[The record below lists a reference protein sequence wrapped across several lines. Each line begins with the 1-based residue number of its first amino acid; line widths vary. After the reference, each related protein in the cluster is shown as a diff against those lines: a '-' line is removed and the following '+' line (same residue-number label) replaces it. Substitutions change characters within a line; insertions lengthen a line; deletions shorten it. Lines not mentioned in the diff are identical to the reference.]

1 MLAITAAVLV
11 AEVVGGV
18 ITGSLALLAD
28 AGHMFTDVAGLGLA
42 VLAVTFA
49 AKSPTAQ
56 RTYGYYRLEIL
67 AAVVNGMLLFAIAA
81 WILFEAWQR
90 FTHPGNVEGGL
101 MLAFAAV
108 GLVANLVSLL
118 LLRRGAQASLN
129 VKGAYLEV
137 LGDLLG
143 SVAVIA
149 AAAVIAATGWLAA
162 DPLASV
168 LVALMIL
175 PRTWALLREAVDVL
189 LEATP
194 KGIDLDEVRRHILGT
209 PGVVDAHDLH
219 VWTITSGMPVLSS
232 MSSSTTPRWPA
243 PAAMGASSMISGA
256 AWASTSTSATAPSRS
271 SRSGTPNTCPP
282 PIPDQIGQ
290 RRAAPRS
297 GPQVSP
303 PGWRRTCL
311 TDHDPGLSSHYGD

>member
-1 MLAITAAVLV
+1 MGSGHHHGAGLSAGGAQRGRLLTVLAITAVVLA

-28 AGHMFTDVAGLGLA
+28 AGHMLTDVAGLGLA

-49 AKSPTAQ
+49 ARSPTAQ

-67 AAVVNGMLLFAIAA
+67 AAVVNGVLLFAIAA
-81 WILFEAWQR
+81 LILFEAWQR
-90 FTHPGNVEGGL
+90 FTHPGTVEGGL
-101 MLAFAAV
+101 MLVFAAV
-108 GLVANLVSLL
+108 GLVANLVSML

-194 KGIDLDEVRRHILGT
+194 RGIDLDEVRRHILGT
-209 PGVVDAHDLH
+209 AGVVDAHDLH
-219 VWTITSGMPVLSS
+219 VWTITSGMPVLSVHVVVDDTALAS
-232 MSSSTTPRWPA
+232 ACGDGRILDDLGHCLAGHFDIEHSTF
-243 PAAMGASSMISGA
+243 
-256 AWASTSTSATAPSRS
+256 
-271 SRSGTPNTCPP
+271 
-282 PIPDQIGQ
+282 
-290 RRAAPRS
+290 
-297 GPQVSP
+297 QVEP
-303 PGWRRTCL
+303 PGHR
-311 TDHDPGLSSHYGD
+311 DHEPVLHR

>member
-1 MLAITAAVLV
+1 MGSGHHHGAGLSAGGAQRGRLLAVLAITAVVLA

-28 AGHMFTDVAGLGLA
+28 AGHMLTDVAGLGLA

-49 AKSPTAQ
+49 ARSPTAQ

-67 AAVVNGMLLFAIAA
+67 AAVVNGVLLFAIAA
-81 WILFEAWQR
+81 LILFEAWQR
-90 FTHPGNVEGGL
+90 FTHPGTVEGGL
-101 MLAFAAV
+101 MLVFAAV
-108 GLVANLVSLL
+108 GLVANLVSML

-194 KGIDLDEVRRHILGT
+194 RGIDLDEVRRHILGT
-209 PGVVDAHDLH
+209 AGVVDAHDLH
-219 VWTITSGMPVLSS
+219 VWTITSGMPVLSVHVVVDDTALAS
-232 MSSSTTPRWPA
+232 ACGDGRILDDLGHCLAGHFDIEHSTF
-243 PAAMGASSMISGA
+243 
-256 AWASTSTSATAPSRS
+256 
-271 SRSGTPNTCPP
+271 
-282 PIPDQIGQ
+282 
-290 RRAAPRS
+290 
-297 GPQVSP
+297 QVEP
-303 PGWRRTCL
+303 PGHR
-311 TDHDPGLSSHYGD
+311 DHEPVLHR

>member
-1 MLAITAAVLV
+1 MGPGYHHKTGLSAGGAQRGRLLTVLAITAVVLA

-49 AKSPTAQ
+49 AKNPTAQ

-81 WILFEAWQR
+81 WILVEAWQR
-90 FTHPGNVEGGL
+90 FTHPGTIEGGL
-101 MLAFAAV
+101 MLVFAAA
-108 GLVANLVSLL
+108 GLVANLVSMV
-118 LLRRGAQASLN
+118 LLRRGAQTSLN

-149 AAAVIAATGWLAA
+149 AAAVIAAIGWLAA

-175 PRTWALLREAVDVL
+175 PRTGALLREAVDVL

-219 VWTITSGMPVLSS
+219 VWTITSGMPVLSVHVVADDTALAS
-232 MSSSTTPRWPA
+232 ACGDGRILDDLGHCLADHFDIEHSTFQVEP
-243 PAAMGASSMISGA
+243 
-256 AWASTSTSATAPSRS
+256 PSHR
-271 SRSGTPNTCPP
+271 
-282 PIPDQIGQ
+282 
-290 RRAAPRS
+290 
-297 GPQVSP
+297 
-303 PGWRRTCL
+303 
-311 TDHDPGLSSHYGD
+311 DHERILHR

>member
-1 MLAITAAVLV
+1 MGPGYHHGTGLSAGGAQRGRLLTVLAITAVVLA

-49 AKSPTAQ
+49 AKNPTAQ

-81 WILFEAWQR
+81 WILVEAWQR
-90 FTHPGNVEGGL
+90 FTHPGTIEGGL
-101 MLAFAAV
+101 MLVFAAV
-108 GLVANLVSLL
+108 GLVANLVSML

-149 AAAVIAATGWLAA
+149 AAAVITATGWLAA

-219 VWTITSGMPVLSS
+219 VWTITSGMPVLSVHVVADDTALAS
-232 MSSSTTPRWPA
+232 ACGDGRILDDLGHCLADHFDIEHSTFQVEP
-243 PAAMGASSMISGA
+243 
-256 AWASTSTSATAPSRS
+256 PSHRDHE
-271 SRSGTPNTCPP
+271 
-282 PIPDQIGQ
+282 PILH
-290 RRAAPRS
+290 R
-297 GPQVSP
+297 
-303 PGWRRTCL
+303 
-311 TDHDPGLSSHYGD
+311 

>member
-1 MLAITAAVLV
+1 MGHGHQQAAVSAGGAQRGRLLIVLAITAVVLA
-11 AEVVGGV
+11 AEVAGGM

-81 WILFEAWQR
+81 WILAEAWQR
-90 FTHPGNVEGGL
+90 FTHPATVEGGL
-101 MLAFAAV
+101 MLVFAAV
-108 GLVANLVSLL
+108 GLVANVVSML
-118 LLRRGAQASLN
+118 LLRRGARASLN

-149 AAAVIAATGWLAA
+149 AGLVIAVTGWLAA

-175 PRTWALLREAVDVL
+175 PRTWTLLAEAVDVL

-194 KGIDLDEVRRHILGT
+194 KGIDLTEIRRHILRL

-219 VWTITSGMPVLSS
+219 VWIITSGMPVLSVHVVVEHAAITS
-232 MSSSTTPRWPA
+232 GGGRILDDLGRCLGEHFDVEHCTFQLEPVGHA
-243 PAAMGASSMISGA
+243 EHEPAAH
-256 AWASTSTSATAPSRS
+256 T
-271 SRSGTPNTCPP
+271 
-282 PIPDQIGQ
+282 
-290 RRAAPRS
+290 
-297 GPQVSP
+297 
-303 PGWRRTCL
+303 
-311 TDHDPGLSSHYGD
+311 

>member
-1 MLAITAAVLV
+1 MGPGHQHGAAVSAGGAQRGRVLTVLAITAVVLA

-42 VLAVTFA
+42 VLAGTFA
-49 AKSPTAQ
+49 AKGPTAQ

-81 WILFEAWQR
+81 WILVEAWQR
-90 FTHPGNVEGGL
+90 FTHPAKIEGGL
-101 MLAFAAV
+101 MLVFAAV
-108 GLVANLVSLL
+108 GLAANLVSML
-118 LLRRGAQASLN
+118 LLRRGALASLN

-149 AAAVIAATGWLAA
+149 AAAVIALTGWLAA

-175 PRTWALLREAVDVL
+175 LRTWALLREAVDVL
-189 LEATP
+189 EATP
-194 KGIDLDEVRRHILGT
+194 KGIDLTEIRRHILGT
-209 PGVVDAHDLH
+209 SGVVDAHDLH
-219 VWTITSGMPVLSS
+219 VWTITSGMPVLSVHVVVED
-232 MSSSTTPRWPA
+232 TTLACGDGRILDDLGHYLGEHFDVGHCTFQLEPVGHADHEPA
-243 PAAMGASSMISGA
+243 GH
-256 AWASTSTSATAPSRS
+256 T
-271 SRSGTPNTCPP
+271 
-282 PIPDQIGQ
+282 
-290 RRAAPRS
+290 
-297 GPQVSP
+297 
-303 PGWRRTCL
+303 
-311 TDHDPGLSSHYGD
+311 